1 VTDTANRVLWTVVGL
16 VLLAAGVVGVLVNR
30 DWLPGTDAEAPLLWP
45 DLVDW
50 WRDLDPW
57 GLIGLGLLGAVVAVL
72 GLILLLAE
80 LRRGGG
86 PQLRE
91 LRLANQRPGHTR
103 VRGPVVGRGLERDLA
118 RSPGVRNAAVSVT
131 GTAPRP
137 ELWIRL
143 DVDRQVDLGTV
154 RQQVDRALDRFTRT
168 YGLRPAR
175 VDVTTRVAGAPLAR
189 VR

>member
-1 VTDTANRVLWTVVGL
+1 
-16 VLLAAGVVGVLVNR
+16 
-30 DWLPGTDAEAPLLWP
+30 
-45 DLVDW
+45 
-50 WRDLDPW
+50 
-57 GLIGLGLLGAVVAVL
+57 
-72 GLILLLAE
+72 
-80 LRRGGG
+80 
-86 PQLRE
+86 
-91 LRLANQRPGHTR
+91 
-103 VRGPVVGRGLERDLA
+103 
-118 RSPGVRNAAVSVT
+118 VRNAAVSVT